1 MSSSEPVPLIYINY
15 WFIFKEKT
23 MAQGNKKKGTIGI
36 LTGGGDVPGLNPAIR
51 AITIRALRE
60 GYQVIGLRK
69 GWSGIT
75 EIVRDNNADNSEHFV
90 VLTEQIVNK
99 AGRTGGTFL
108 HTSRVN
114 PSRMAKDAV
123 PQHLK
128 DTYKEEV
135 NDMTPEVIE
144 NLAFLGIDYLI
155 PIGGDDTLS
164 YAVRLYKEGFKVIAM
179 PKTMDND
186 VPGTD
191 YCIGF
196 STCVTRTIN
205 MTNTLRTSAGSHER
219 ILVLEVFGRYA
230 GFTAMLP
237 TMAGAANRCVI
248 PEYQFD
254 ITHLTELLVE
264 DRMQNPSNYSV
275 VLVSEGATFT
285 GMEEMMFRNGEKD
298 AYGHAKLGGI
308 GNSISDLIK
317 LESAKFNN
325 GTPINVIN
333 QHLGYLV
340 RGGDP
345 DAIDSI
351 VPMAYGNLALD
362 LILKGIHGRL
372 VVLRNGRYDNAPVDV
387 VTSSKKLVDVKKHY
401 NTERLRPHFK
411 SFEFQPL
418 FIMSGT

>member
-1 MSSSEPVPLIYINY
+1 MVNI
-15 WFIFKEKT
+15 
-23 MAQGNKKKGTIGI
+23 NKKKGTIAI

-51 AITIRALRE
+51 AITIRAIRE
-60 GYQVIGLRK
+60 GYQVLGLRR
-69 GWSGIT
+69 GWAGIL
-75 EIVRDNNADNSEHFV
+75 ELVRDKKADNSDKYIL
-90 VLTEQIVNK
+90 LTEEIVNK

-108 HTSRVN
+108 HTSRSR
-114 PSRMAKDAV
+114 PSHVPLASVPPQYKDKYTA
-123 PQHLK
+123 
-128 DTYKEEV
+128 EM
-135 NDMTPEVIE
+135 NDLTPEVIK
-144 NLAFLGIDYLI
+144 NLEFLGVEYLI

-164 YAVRLYKEGFKVIAM
+164 YSVRLFSEGVKVVAI

-196 STCVTRTIN
+196 STCVTRTIH
-205 MTNTLRTSAGSHER
+205 MCNTLRTSAGSHER

-248 PEYQFD
+248 PEYKFD
-254 ITHLTELLVE
+254 VERLTSLLVE
-264 DRMQNPSNYSV
+264 DRNKNPSRYSV
-275 VLVSEGATFT
+275 VLVSEGAMFSGDSDMTFRST
-285 GMEEMMFRNGEKD
+285 EKD

-308 GNSISDLIK
+308 GDMISEKIKELSPKYNS
-317 LESAKFNN
+317 
-325 GTPINVIN
+325 GQRVNVIN
-333 QHLGYLV
+333 QQLGYLV

-372 VVLRNGRYDNAPVDV
+372 VVLRNGRYDNAPIDV
-387 VTSSKKLVDVKKHY
+387 VTSTNKKVDVKRHY
-401 NTERLRPHFK
+401 NAERLRPHYK

-418 FIMSGT
+418 FIMTGNS

>member
-1 MSSSEPVPLIYINY
+1 MAN
-15 WFIFKEKT
+15 KRKT
-23 MAQGNKKKGTIGI
+23 KGVIAI

-51 AITIRALRE
+51 AITIRAIRE
-60 GYQVIGLRK
+60 NYKVIGLRR
-69 GWSGIT
+69 GWAGIVSMKRDKKVDNSAFYIELSE
-75 EIVRDNNADNSEHFV
+75 EIVNR
-90 VLTEQIVNK
+90 T
-99 AGRTGGTFL
+99 GRTGGTFL
-108 HTSRVN
+108 HSSRTR
-114 PSRMAKDAV
+114 PSHMPKANV
-123 PQHLK
+123 PEQYK
-128 DTYKEEV
+128 DTYTDEV
-135 NDMTPEVIE
+135 NDLTPEVIK
-144 NLAFLGIDYLI
+144 NLEYLNVDYLI

-164 YAVRLYKEGFKVIAM
+164 YGVRLYKEGVKVVAI

-237 TMAGAANRCVI
+237 TMAGAGNRCVI

-254 ITHLTELLVE
+254 INKLTELLVQ
-264 DRMQNPSNYSV
+264 DRAKNPSKYSV
-275 VLVSEGATFT
+275 VLVSEGAMYDGGDMVFQDQ
-285 GMEEMMFRNGEKD
+285 EKD
-298 AYGHAKLGGI
+298 MFGHAKLGGI
-308 GNSISDLIK
+308 GEMVSANIK
-317 LESAKFNN
+317 NLSAKFNK
-325 GTPINVIN
+325 GKPINIIN
-333 QHLGYLV
+333 QKLGYLV

-372 VVLRNGRYDNAPVDV
+372 VVLKNGRYDNVPIDM
-387 VTSSKKLVDVKKHY
+387 VTSSKKLVNINKFY
-401 NTERLRPHFK
+401 NTDRLRPHYK
-411 SFEFQPL
+411 SFEMSPL
-418 FIMSGT
+418 FIMTSE

>member
-1 MSSSEPVPLIYINY
+1 
-15 WFIFKEKT
+15 
-23 MAQGNKKKGTIGI
+23 MANVNKKKGVIAI

-51 AITIRALRE
+51 AITIRAIRE
-60 GYQVIGLRK
+60 NYKVIGLRR
-69 GWSGIT
+69 GWAGIV
-75 EIVRDNNADNSEHFV
+75 EMKRDKKADNSACYIE
-90 VLTEQIVNK
+90 LTEEIVNR

-108 HTSRVN
+108 HSSRTR
-114 PSRMAKDAV
+114 PSHMPKANV
-123 PQHLK
+123 PEHLK
-128 DTYKEEV
+128 STY
-135 NDMTPEVIE
+135 NDEINDLTPEVIK
-144 NLAFLGIDYLI
+144 NLEYLGVDYLI

-164 YAVRLYKEGFKVIAM
+164 YGVRLYQEGVKVVAI

-248 PEYQFD
+248 PEYKFD
-254 ITHLTELLVE
+254 VERLTELLVS
-264 DRMQNPSNYSV
+264 DRNKNPSKYSV
-275 VLVSEGATFT
+275 VLISEGAMYE
-285 GMEEMMFRNGEKD
+285 GGEMVFENQEKD
-298 AYGHAKLGGI
+298 MFGHAKLGGI
-308 GNSISDLIK
+308 GDIVSSNIK
-317 LESAKFNN
+317 SMSAKFNN
-325 GTPINVIN
+325 GRPINVIN
-333 QHLGYLV
+333 QKLGYLV

-362 LILKGIHGRL
+362 LILKNIHGRL
-372 VVLRNGRYDNAPVDV
+372 VVLKNGRYDNVPIDV
-387 VTSSKKLVDVKKHY
+387 VISTKKLVNINKFY
-401 NTERLRPHFK
+401 NTERLRPYYK
-411 SFEFQPL
+411 SFEMSPL
-418 FIMSGT
+418 FIMTSEL

>member
-1 MSSSEPVPLIYINY
+1 
-15 WFIFKEKT
+15 
-23 MAQGNKKKGTIGI
+23 MAQGINKKGTIGI

-75 EIVRDNNADNSEHFV
+75 EIIRDKNADNSDHFV

-114 PSRMAKDAV
+114 PSKVKKEDV
-123 PQHLK
+123 PVYLK
-128 DTYKEEV
+128 ETYKKESNDLTSEV
-135 NDMTPEVIE
+135 LE
-144 NLAFLGIDYLI
+144 NLAFLGIDFLI

-164 YAVRLYKEGFKVIAM
+164 YAVRLYQEGFKVIAM

-237 TMAGAANRCVI
+237 TLAGAANRCVI
-248 PEYQFD
+248 PEHQFD

-264 DRMQNPSNYSV
+264 DRIQNPSNYSV
-275 VLVSEGATFT
+275 VLVSEGAIFQ
-285 GMEEMMFRNGEKD
+285 GMEEMMFKDGEKD

-308 GNSISDLIK
+308 GTLVSDQIK
-317 LESAKFNN
+317 IESAKFNK

-362 LILKGIHGRL
+362 LILKGFHGRL
-372 VVLRNGRYDNAPVDV
+372 VVLRNGRYDNAPLDV

-401 NTERLRPHFK
+401 NIDRLRPHFK

-418 FIMSGT
+418 FIMSG

>member
-1 MSSSEPVPLIYINY
+1 
-15 WFIFKEKT
+15 
-23 MAQGNKKKGTIGI
+23 MAQGSKKKGTIGI

-51 AITIRALRE
+51 AVTIRALRE

-75 EIVRDNNADNSEHFV
+75 EIIRDKHADNSEHFV
-90 VLTEQIVNK
+90 ILTEQIVNK

-114 PSRMAKDAV
+114 PSRMSKDSV

-128 DTYKEEV
+128 ETYKEEI
-135 NDMTPEVIE
+135 NDLTPEVLE
-144 NLAFLGIDYLI
+144 NLAFLGVDYLI

-164 YAVRLYKEGFKVIAM
+164 YGARLYKEGFKVIAI

-248 PEYQFD
+248 PEHQFD
-254 ITHLTELLVE
+254 ITRLTELLVE

-275 VLVSEGATFT
+275 VLVSEGATFK
-285 GMEEMMFRNGEKD
+285 GMDNMVFKDGEKD

-308 GNSISDLIK
+308 GNAVSDLIK
-317 LESAKFNN
+317 EESAKFNN
-325 GTPINVIN
+325 GKTINIIN

-372 VVLRNGRYDNAPVDV
+372 VVLRNGRYDNAPIDV

-401 NTERLRPHFK
+401 NIERLRPHFK

-418 FIMSGT
+418 FIMSGS